1 MAREAPS
8 VSVVIATY
16 NRSNVLRFAVESVLR
31 QTFEDWE
38 LWVVG
43 DGCTDDTE
51 AVMSGFSDPRVN
63 FVNLETNFGE
73 QSKPN
78 NEGFSRAR
86 GRLIAYLGHDDL
98 WLPDHLEAVVAGL
111 EETGA
116 DFVYTLG
123 DVIAADGSR
132 GLAGSTPSGRWEPWA
147 HVPTGCWL
155 VRREVLE
162 QVGPWHSALEMHET
176 PQEELMLRI
185 LKAGKE
191 MRLVPRL
198 TVVKIPSGSRELV
211 YARRESSENE
221 EFARRI
227 RTEPD
232 FREREL
238 TLLALRYA
246 SDQHAPRPVSSH
258 LVRAL
263 KDLVR
268 RSTIALGI
276 HPYAAHNL
284 VRFGRKGGGID
295 YLRRKRG
302 LDRLRR
308 S

>member
-1 MAREAPS
+1 
-8 VSVVIATY
+8 
-16 NRSNVLRFAVESVLR
+16 
-31 QTFEDWE
+31 
-38 LWVVG
+38 
-43 DGCTDDTE
+43 
-51 AVMSGFSDPRVN
+51 
-63 FVNLETNFGE
+63 
-73 QSKPN
+73 
-78 NEGFSRAR
+78 
-86 GRLIAYLGHDDL
+86 
-98 WLPDHLEAVVAGL
+98 
-111 EETGA
+111 
-116 DFVYTLG
+116 
-123 DVIAADGSR
+123 
-132 GLAGSTPSGRWEPWA
+132 
-147 HVPTGCWL
+147 
-155 VRREVLE
+155 
-162 QVGPWHSALEMHET
+162 MHET

-246 SDQHAPRPVSSH
+246 SERHAPRPVSSH

-284 VRFGRKGGGID
+284 VRFRRKGGGID

-302 LDRLRR
+302 LDPLRR
-308 S
+308 P